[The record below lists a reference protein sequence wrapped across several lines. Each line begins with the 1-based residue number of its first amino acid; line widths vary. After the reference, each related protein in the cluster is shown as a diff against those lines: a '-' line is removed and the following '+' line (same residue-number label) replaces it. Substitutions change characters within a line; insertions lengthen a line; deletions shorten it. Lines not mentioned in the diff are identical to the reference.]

1 MHRLE
6 KIKPVAQ
13 LLLRCGLGIIFMYH
27 GYPKLFTER
36 AQFIRFFEHL
46 GFPYYLLYFVGALEL
61 IGGGMLVVG
70 LFTRIVA
77 LLFSVEMAV
86 AIYKVHLV
94 KGLLA
99 VDVYQLPL
107 IVGLAAFILM
117 TVGAGAI
124 SLDHALFR
132 GKA

>member
-6 KIKPVAQ
+6 RIKPFAQ
-13 LLLRCGLGIIFMYH
+13 LLLRCGLGIVFIYH

-36 AQFIRFFEHL
+36 EQFFRFFEHI
-46 GFPYYLLYFVGALEL
+46 GFPAYLVYFVGALEL
-61 IGGGMLVVG
+61 VGGGLLIVG
-70 LFTRIVA
+70 LLTRVIA
-77 LLFSVEMAV
+77 LLLSIEMGV

-99 VDVYQLPL
+99 VSFYQLPL

-117 TVGAGAI
+117 AVGPGLV
-124 SLDHALFR
+124 SLDYALFGAR
-132 GKA
+132 S